1 MTSVSKNVYIDK
13 LDDIVNKYNNA
24 YHSTI
29 KTKLIDVK
37 SKPYIDFSEGV
48 NDEYPKFKI
57 VILLEHQNIKTFLQ
71 KAMFQIGLK
80 KFLLLKKLKILFCG
94 PMLLVILKTKK
105 LLRRYA

>member
-24 YHSTI
+24 YQSTI

-48 NDEYPKFKI
+48 NDEDPKFKI

-105 LLRRYA
+105 LLGRYA